1 MHYAVMTTNFSLRGI
16 SAHKYHHSVDWKR
29 TNDNL
34 AAEPL
39 IDGMH
44 AGKVSNYKSF
54 SLHNTGKGNLHV
66 RAIIDMRLVHAM
78 VSRFYQ
84 AA

>member
-1 MHYAVMTTNFSLRGI
+1 MRVMTTNFSLWGI
-16 SAHKYHHSVDWKR
+16 SANKYHHSVEWKH

-34 AAEPL
+34 AAEPI

-44 AGKVSNYKSF
+44 AGKD
-54 SLHNTGKGNLHV
+54 
-66 RAIIDMRLVHAM
+66 RATTSPLVYTIQEEMCMYELTDTRLVHAM
-78 VSRFYQ
+78 VSQYYQ